1 MNSKLKLNLNSKQL
15 QAYKKIDQFL
25 NQQEYRI
32 FYLLGYA
39 GTGKTYLMASV
50 ILDLLEKQKIDQV
63 FICAPTH
70 KALHV
75 IESYFRSQANL
86 DMSQSISFLT
96 VQKLLE
102 FRPTILQSSGS
113 KVFRPMRESKF
124 LKHMENRLV
133 IIDECS
139 MISKE
144 ITIEFAK
151 YVDLY
156 PIKFIFMG
164 DDAQLP
170 PVKESISKIFAV
182 IPEDYDYFVLLD
194 EIMRTNSETIK
205 KVSRMVRK
213 WNPKTSLIKTLLPLH
228 DVDNVNAA
236 FRFYKKGSRIESSK
250 WFKYFISLIK
260 SHRHSIIL
268 AWRNPTCLT
277 YNNLIRQHIHSN
289 LNLSSYTSG
298 DCLMFNNFYVS
309 SIDHSTYYTSDTV
322 EVISLETK
330 IGILYEW
337 KEQLVTDPKTFRDK
351 GLNLLINQFLAMPQ
365 EFGITTLVVK
375 KLHSDYDK
383 TMGSP
388 KTITTIQLSD
398 LPLYRTHIENI
409 KEAIIRFNAKFHSEP
424 HTKLLWDIYHKH
436 LIDRYA
442 DINFGYSITVHKTQ
456 GSTFGVVFV
465 DVDDI
470 IQNPDKSEVKKSIYT
485 ATTRASEMLRFLV

>member
-1 MNSKLKLNLNSKQL
+1 MNNLHLNSKQL
-15 QAYKKIDQFL
+15 IAYKKIDQFL
-25 NQQEYRI
+25 KQQEHQI

-50 ILDLLEKQKIDQV
+50 ILDLLEKQKLDQV

-75 IESYFRSQANL
+75 IESYFRSQSNAINSSL
-86 DMSQSISFLT
+86 KVNFLT

-124 LKHMENRLV
+124 LKHTENRLV

-144 ITIEFAK
+144 IATELSK
-151 YVDLY
+151 YAEMY
-156 PIKFIFMG
+156 PVKFIFMG

-170 PVKESISKIFAV
+170 PVKENISKIFAM
-182 IPEDYDYFVLLD
+182 IPSDYDYFILLE
-194 EIMRTNSETIK
+194 EIMRTNSNVIK
-205 KVSRMVRK
+205 KVSQMIRK
-213 WNPKTSLIKTLLPLH
+213 WKQKTSLIKTLLSLH
-228 DVDNVNAA
+228 DAGNINAA
-236 FRFYKKGSRIESSK
+236 FRFYKKGNKIESAK

-268 AWRNPTCLT
+268 AWRNPTCLS

-289 LNLSSYTSG
+289 LDLSTYTSG
-298 DCLMFNNFYVS
+298 DCLMFNNFYIS

-330 IGILYEW
+330 LGILYEW
-337 KEQLVTDPKTFRDK
+337 KEHLILDLKTPVDQGF
-351 GLNLLINQFLAMPQ
+351 NMLINQFHEMPQ
-365 EFGITTLVVK
+365 EFGIATLVIK

-383 TMGSP
+383 TLSTP
-388 KTITTIQLSD
+388 KTIITIQLSD
-398 LPLYRTHIENI
+398 LSLYKTYIENI
-409 KEAIIRFNAKFHSEP
+409 KEAIIRFNTKFRSEP

-442 DINFGYSITVHKTQ
+442 DINFGYSITVHKAQ